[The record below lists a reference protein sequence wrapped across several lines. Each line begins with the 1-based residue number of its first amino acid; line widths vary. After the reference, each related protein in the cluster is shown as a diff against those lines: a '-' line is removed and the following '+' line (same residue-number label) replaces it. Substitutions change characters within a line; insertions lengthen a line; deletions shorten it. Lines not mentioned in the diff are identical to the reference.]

1 MDRPQ
6 PLPRVLVCGGRNFE
20 DELLLAVTMES
31 IRETRGIS
39 MVIGGGSRGAD
50 TMAEEW
56 AKSRAIECVVFD
68 VDWVGLGRAAGP
80 IRNQQMF
87 DEGKPNLV
95 VAVPGGRVTADMA
108 QGARCRRRGDRG
120 RRLVAVI
127 GGLRAQRRAACCLRE
142 RLHRG
147 CDQWYRTQL
156 LPKRGMIYTIRV
168 IVPCRARGLD
178 EDDCT
183 SSRS

>member
-1 MDRPQ
+1 MTKREMSSKFRRALEGLSKQPSTYLERTEGWMDRLK

-108 QGARCRRRGDRG
+108 RKA
-120 RRLVAVI
+120 
-127 GGLRAQRRAACCLRE
+127 RAAGVE
-142 RLHRG
+142 
-147 CDQWYRTQL
+147 
-156 LPKRGMIYTIRV
+156 V
-168 IVPCRARGLD
+168 IEVGG
-178 EDDCT
+178 
-183 SSRS
+183 